1 MALRGGG
8 WEETGLGDGNIAS
21 GICLNGSF
29 SVIFGGVKGCNSLAG
44 CVWLFRLSSGCKTE
58 GAGDAEAGGTE
69 AGDTEAG
76 GAEASET
83 ARGAGVVGAF
93 IDFSCLTGGG
103 DGSRTEE
110 IATAAA
116 CRSGCFSI
124 GFSGIAVGGGIF
136 IFVCVSC
143 GAGLSVQI
151 RPAITANADKF
162 KMMLGCGFFITPRTR
177 LFPEKQVVAAG

>member
-1 MALRGGG
+1 MAVRGGVR
-8 WEETGLGDGNIAS
+8 EEADLGDGNIAS

-58 GAGDAEAGGTE
+58 GAGGAEAG
-69 AGDTEAG
+69 
-76 GAEASET
+76 ET